1 MARRNS
7 RSEAGAG
14 SASGSLFEAV
24 GDVVSG
30 EPAIPGAVDA
40 RPDSVGE
47 APQQTYVSWAELDSR
62 IAAIYRAYGLRNRR

>member
-14 SASGSLFEAV
+14 SASGSLFETV
-24 GDVVSG
+24 GNVVSG

-40 RPDSVGE
+40 GPASVGE
-47 APQQTYVSWAELDSR
+47 APQQTYVSWAELDR
-62 IAAIYRAYGLRNRR
+62 IIAQTYAAYGLRNRK